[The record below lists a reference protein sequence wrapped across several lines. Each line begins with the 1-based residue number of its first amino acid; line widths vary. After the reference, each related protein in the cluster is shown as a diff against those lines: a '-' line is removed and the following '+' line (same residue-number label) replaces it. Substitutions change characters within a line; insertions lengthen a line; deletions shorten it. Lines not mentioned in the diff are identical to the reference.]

1 LLEVKRTADRSLPA
15 SSKTARARDSANQRA
30 SNAVENNRGEAL
42 AQNQPHLVGPALARN
57 KTRIPVI
64 IGEAH
69 FEGVMS
75 VNGVL
80 AGHLRNNGSGL
91 EVRQK
96 ALSELRSQPELSG
109 ELSFTDLVR
118 VNGHIAGTVYSKNG
132 TLIVDSGAAVDAM
145 VNVAVAIIRGTVNGD
160 IVAQKRV
167 ELAAGAKVFGNIWT
181 RSLAVDAGAIFDGD
195 CNMLQE
201 S

>member
-1 LLEVKRTADRSLPA
+1 MLEVKRIADRSLPA

-30 SNAVENNRGEAL
+30 SNAVEHNRGEAL
-42 AQNQPHLVGPALARN
+42 AHNQPHLVGPALARN

-64 IGEAH
+64 TGEAH
-69 FEGVMS
+69 FRGVMS

-80 AGHLRNNGSGL
+80 AGHLRNNASSL

-96 ALSELRSQPELSG
+96 ALSELRSEPELSG

-118 VNGHIAGTVYSKNG
+118 VNGHIAGTVYSKSG

-145 VNVAVAIIRGTVNGD
+145 VNVSVAIIRGTVNGD

-167 ELAAGAKVFGNIWT
+167 EIAAGAKVFGNIWT
-181 RSLAVDAGAIFDGD
+181 RSLAVDAGATFDGD

-201 S
+201 G

>member
-1 LLEVKRTADRSLPA
+1 MLEVKRTADRNPPA
-15 SSKTARARDSANQRA
+15 SSKTVTARASAYLRA
-30 SNAVENNRGEAL
+30 SSAIESNDDEAL
-42 AQNQPHLVGPALARN
+42 VQNQPHPIVPALASN

-64 IGEAH
+64 TGEAH
-69 FEGVMS
+69 FEGVMP

-80 AGHLRNNGSGL
+80 SGHLRNNGRSL

-96 ALSELRSQPELSG
+96 ANSELRAQPELSG
-109 ELSFTDLVR
+109 QLSFTDLVR
-118 VNGHIAGTVYSKNG
+118 INGHIAGTVYSKNG
-132 TLIVDSGAAVDAM
+132 TLIVDSGAAVDAN
-145 VNVAVAIIRGTVNGD
+145 VDVAVAIIRGTVNGD

-167 ELAAGAKVFGNIWT
+167 ELARGAKVFGNIWT
-181 RSLAVDAGAIFDGD
+181 RSLAVDVGATFDGD